1 MAHTIS
7 QMSSRFL
14 KTITTGYLF
23 FADIHYFYIM
33 KWRHMHQFFQF
44 SCFYLSICLAPIIQI
59 IIDIFSCFLWL
70 FCITIWQCR
79 YIKVFVKRWRHSVV
93 FARLKFPDVL
103 YEYTRAEY
111 LQSSWFSSSLYVSYR
126 KHKHNSLVKHKLIQ
140 CCF

>member
-1 MAHTIS
+1 MHYRNIMSLMAHTIS

-33 KWRHMHQFFQF
+33 KWRHAHQFFQF

-93 FARLKFPDVL
+93 FAVWNSRT
-103 YEYTRAEY
+103 YYMNTRGRSIY
-111 LQSSWFSSSLYVSYR
+111 SHLD
-126 KHKHNSLVKHKLIQ
+126 SLVH
-140 CCF
+140 CM